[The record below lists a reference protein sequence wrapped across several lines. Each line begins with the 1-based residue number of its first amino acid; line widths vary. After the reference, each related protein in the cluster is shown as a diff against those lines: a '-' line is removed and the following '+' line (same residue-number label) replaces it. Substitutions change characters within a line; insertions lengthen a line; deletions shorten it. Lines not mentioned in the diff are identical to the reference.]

1 MILHTLVIYYIT
13 LTFNISLEQE
23 THKSPLHLH
32 LDPVWFRQS
41 SGMTSSRLGEGFWRL
56 LPGVGRGL
64 CRAWSSLSA
73 STPPPSPTPLS
84 PCLPSFCRLTTSV
97 DAVVAICVIFAMSF
111 VPASFVLYLIQERV
125 NKAKHLQFVSGVSPT
140 TYWLTNFL
148 WDMVSVGSQHP
159 GPKVVGVCVCSDWG
173 TQKGGAII
181 WPGLP
186 EGARPRAQAGERCRA
201 QLSNWGGGC
210 STCPAQ
216 GAFWPTKK
224 LLLSRPEAGLPGN
237 NLELKR

>member
-41 SGMTSSRLGEGFWRL
+41 SGMTSFRLREAFWRL
-56 LPGVGRGL
+56 LPGVGWGL
-64 CRAWSSLSA
+64 CRAWSSPSA
-73 STPPPSPTPLS
+73 SIPPPSPTSLS

-97 DAVVAICVIFAMSF
+97 DAVVAICVIVAMSF

-148 WDMVSVGSQHP
+148 WDMVSVRSRHP
-159 GPKVVGVCVCSDWG
+159 RPKVVGVCVCSDWRN
-173 TQKGGAII
+173 
-181 WPGLP
+181 P
-186 EGARPRAQAGERCRA
+186 EGWGSHMARAARRCH
-201 QLSNWGGGC
+201 
-210 STCPAQ
+210 AQ
-216 GAFWPTKK
+216 GPSWGKMQGTA
-224 LLLSRPEAGLPGN
+224 
-237 NLELKR
+237 